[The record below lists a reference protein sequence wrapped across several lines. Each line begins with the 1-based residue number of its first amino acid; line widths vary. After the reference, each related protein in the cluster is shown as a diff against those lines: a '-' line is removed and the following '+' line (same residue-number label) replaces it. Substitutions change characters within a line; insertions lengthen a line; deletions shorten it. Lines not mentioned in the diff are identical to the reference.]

1 MTDNFFIN
9 PFCNNDDY
17 ISLFA
22 CGYGPGSSNNTKAM
36 QIRNEYIIHYV
47 DKGTGYFETG
57 GKTYTLSEGDIFV
70 IYPGEKICYYADTE
84 TPWTNGWINFV
95 GKGAEVFLTRAGI
108 TKDSPTLSVKN
119 EKLTSTIR
127 HCLKYIRENNYTQ
140 TRLSAYVLE
149 FLSLIEEKSK
159 NFDTLTK
166 KEKYISSAMSYME
179 YYFGD
184 GISASDVSN
193 YLGIERTYFYR
204 IFKGEAGV
212 SPTDY
217 LTNLRIEKAKQLIL
231 SGDSFATVASSVGI
245 NDIYYFSKLFAKEVG
260 MTPSAYRKAG
270 KLH

>member
-1 MTDNFFIN
+1 
-9 PFCNNDDY
+9 
-17 ISLFA
+17 
-22 CGYGPGSSNNTKAM
+22 
-36 QIRNEYIIHYV
+36 
-47 DKGTGYFETG
+47 
-57 GKTYTLSEGDIFV
+57 
-70 IYPGEKICYYADTE
+70 
-84 TPWTNGWINFV
+84 
-95 GKGAEVFLTRAGI
+95 
-108 TKDSPTLSVKN
+108 
-119 EKLTSTIR
+119 
-127 HCLKYIRENNYTQ
+127 
-140 TRLSAYVLE
+140 
-149 FLSLIEEKSK
+149 
-159 NFDTLTK
+159 
-166 KEKYISSAMSYME
+166 ME

-204 IFKGEAGV
+204 IFKSEAGV